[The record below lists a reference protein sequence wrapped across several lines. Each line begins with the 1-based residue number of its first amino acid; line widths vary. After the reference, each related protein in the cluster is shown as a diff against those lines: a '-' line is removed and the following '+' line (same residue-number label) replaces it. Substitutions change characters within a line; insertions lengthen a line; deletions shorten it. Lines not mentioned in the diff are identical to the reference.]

1 MAFMEEA
8 KLHDVDTSGP
18 QFTWVTRRTNHGYMA
33 ARLDR
38 VLVNDGFLD
47 IWHSATATVLPRI
60 SSDHHPILLTL
71 QENAAHSI
79 RPFRFQTMWATHPSF
94 LPLVSDSW
102 RQFVTSSNPIHR
114 VTQKLK
120 RLKASLKNWNKVI
133 FRNIFVEMEAATA
146 ALEAIQTE
154 SATLGDSDDRLLEEI
169 ECTNRLNTA
178 LSRHQI
184 MSTQRNRLQWLQDG
198 DRNSKFFHNMN
209 RIRKISFGLSSMIVD
224 DVLTFDPGI
233 ISDSVI
239 QFYSELF
246 TASDQDPYDDTIL
259 GEFIQPLIDPVENE
273 MLTAIPGV
281 DEIKRATF
289 DMEPSSSPG
298 PDGFGGS
305 FYQTCWDIIA
315 LDVIAAVQ
323 FFFTTRHIPFGLN
336 SSFVTLIPKNP
347 GANRVEDFR
356 PIVMGNYLFKI
367 FTKILASR
375 LGGVA
380 ARILSPLQFGFVPG
394 KSIHTCIALASDT
407 INILDNPRLRGNMAI
422 KIDMHKAFDTVS
434 WRFLISM
441 LQRLGFSASFC
452 ALISSILESARL
464 SVHINGTPHGY
475 FACSRGVRQGDP
487 LSPLLFCLA
496 EEALGRWIDWE
507 VASGRIT
514 QIKRSPCYLLY
525 ADDILIFAKATVGNI
540 QRLQSVLHSYGGL
553 SGQIYNPAKSKVYF
567 GSIVPTRIKNFMLR
581 TTGITQGSLPM
592 SYLGVPIFRGAPRV
606 CHLAPLADSI
616 ISRFAKWKGNT
627 LSLAGRKCL
636 INSVIAA
643 SLVHSM
649 MVYYWPRTLLKK
661 IETAMRNF
669 LWTGDITRRN
679 TSCTVSW
686 ARVCA
691 PLEEGG
697 FGVRSI
703 RHANDSFICKL
714 AWDILCNKTL
724 DTSML
729 HDRYISGRSRPRH
742 YGSQSSIWPGIRRHL
757 GRLEDGSRWIVG
769 KFSKINFW
777 NDNWLGYTIS
787 EKIGIPHFFADGL
800 MSTIKDYFFD
810 GLWHFDQDFL
820 LKHTD
825 IVRDILSVHISR
837 GEDTRVWGHSAS
849 GEMTS
854 SLAYDHLRAN
864 HPRIG
869 WSSWIWGRSIP
880 PCRSTLIWRAI
891 WGKLPTADWLC
902 KFGVQGPTVCYLCFN
917 AAESLDHI
925 FAYCRFTRNLLDRVT
940 ALFDIFLYY
949 DIGFLDVFLQAT
961 RYKFSKQLDHLWRI
975 AFITTLWSIWF
986 ARNRA
991 IFDDIQPSTQSCLAK
1006 IMSSIRETDHL
1017 AFGHFSA
1024 TVRELMILSRLGL
1037 SGRPSPPTST
1047 IAIRWKPP
1055 QPGWTK
1061 VNVDGSAPISPGPIF
1076 AGAVFRNSRG
1086 FFMAAFSKPV
1096 GRGYPLDAEL
1106 ASILHAILFAFE
1118 CGWISLWVESDSTLA
1133 INTLLRSIQTV
1144 PWKLQ
1149 GLWEKVQLALP
1160 HMRVTFSHILREGNQ
1175 AADTIAKTHS
1185 DEVWFGNGPQ
1195 SLDHILYRD
1204 MNSDYFR
1211 CVNS

>member
-1 MAFMEEA
+1 MLETNVHSHTWCFGFVHARSTHTPRRDLWTDITAHATRSLCVMGDFNVVLGAHERSRGARNPARPTQEFMAFMEEA

-18 QFTWVTRRTNHGYMA
+18 QFTWVTRRTNHSYMA

-120 RLKASLKNWNKVI
+120 RLKASLKNWNKVT

-184 MSTQRNRLQWLQDG
+184 RSTQRNRLQWLQDG

-233 ISDSVI
+233 IADS
-239 QFYSELF
+239 
-246 TASDQDPYDDTIL
+246 
-259 GEFIQPLIDPVENE
+259 
-273 MLTAIPGV
+273 
-281 DEIKRATF
+281 
-289 DMEPSSSPG
+289 
-298 PDGFGGS
+298 
-305 FYQTCWDIIA
+305 
-315 LDVIAAVQ
+315 
-323 FFFTTRHIPFGLN
+323 
-336 SSFVTLIPKNP
+336 
-347 GANRVEDFR
+347 
-356 PIVMGNYLFKI
+356 
-367 FTKILASR
+367 
-375 LGGVA
+375 
-380 ARILSPLQFGFVPG
+380 
-394 KSIHTCIALASDT
+394 
-407 INILDNPRLRGNMAI
+407 
-422 KIDMHKAFDTVS
+422 
-434 WRFLISM
+434 
-441 LQRLGFSASFC
+441 
-452 ALISSILESARL
+452 
-464 SVHINGTPHGY
+464 
-475 FACSRGVRQGDP
+475 
-487 LSPLLFCLA
+487 
-496 EEALGRWIDWE
+496 
-507 VASGRIT
+507 
-514 QIKRSPCYLLY
+514 
-525 ADDILIFAKATVGNI
+525 ATVGNI

-649 MVYYWPRTLLKK
+649 MVYYWPSTLLKK

-697 FGVRSI
+697 LGVRSI

-742 YGSQSSIWPGIRRHL
+742 YGSHSSIWPGIRRHL

-769 KFSKINFW
+769 KFSNINFW

-787 EKIGIPHFFADGL
+787 EKIGIPQFFADGL

-810 GLWHFDQDFL
+810 GLWHFDEDFL

-880 PCRSTLIWRAI
+880 LCRSTLIWRAI

-902 KFGVQGPTVCYLCFN
+902 KFGVQGPTVCYLCHN

-925 FAYCRFTRNLLDRVT
+925 FAYCPFTRYLLDRVT

-975 AFITTLWSIWF
+975 AFITTLWSIWY

-991 IFDDIQPSTQSCLAK
+991 IFDDTQPSTQSCMAK

-1024 TVRELMILSRLGL
+1024 TVRELMILGRLGL

-1047 IAIRWKPP
+1047 IAIRWRPP
-1055 QPGWTK
+1055 QAGWTK

-1086 FFMAAFSKPV
+1086 FFMAAFSKSV
-1096 GRGYPLDAEL
+1096 GRGYALDAEL

-1149 GLWEKVQLALP
+1149 GLWEKVQLVLP